1 MMSDNSVS
9 VAQSQWST
17 GVSASVKDHEPLV
30 CPSCASDALYRYGR
44 TKQGKQRF
52 RCILCG
58 RQFIE
63 GSKAKT
69 QVQRPLCLECGK
81 RMHIYKIEEDGV
93 RFRCSGYPRC
103 RTFRKISTENPQ

>member
-1 MMSDNSVS
+1 MPSLN
-9 VAQSQWST
+9 
-17 GVSASVKDHEPLV
+17 VKPANLV
-30 CPSCASDALYRYGR
+30 CPSCGSDALYKYGR

-69 QVQRPLCLECGK
+69 WVKRPQCLECGK
-81 RMHIYKIEEDGV
+81 QMHIYKIEGDIV
-93 RFRCSGYPRC
+93 RFRCSGYPQC
-103 RTFRKISTENPQ
+103 RAYRKVTVEKPK